1 MHLYTIKR
9 VVGYAIVA
17 FIAFLLMLL
26 FFSIP
31 AQADVFVFGSLDNY
45 TPVILPNGSYVHQGE
60 NISQG
65 NYYDLSGVYGWSG
78 ILANWNDDYDN
89 AGITNPDHA
98 VTLDTRNLY
107 STYIDPNTFPVG
119 RWYQF
124 DGGIGCYGGSS
135 NTNSNGGTILGAT
148 PTPTY
153 SEADLCTN
161 GFGNG
166 NAFVFTVYPQA
177 GVPDTGKHKVVHTS
191 YMTILQ
197 GGSSVQVPVTYTEFE
212 TPVPTPPASVP
223 QPDATVAPQDMAS
236 AVQPPAGDVQDV
248 NGYNIPGGAAGAV
261 QVTASAPVPV
271 WVPVFAVLVVLVVMR
286 RRK

>member
-1 MHLYTIKR
+1 MNKTIYSIFEDKKIMA
-9 VVGYAIVA
+9 VVPSIKAHNPKN
-17 FIAFLLMLL
+17 LLQK
-26 FFSIP
+26 I
-31 AQADVFVFGSLDNY
+31 QR
-45 TPVILPNGSYVHQGE
+45 IE
-60 NISQG
+60 
-65 NYYDLSGVYGWSG
+65 
-78 ILANWNDDYDN
+78 
-89 AGITNPDHA
+89 
-98 VTLDTRNLY
+98 
-107 STYIDPNTFPVG
+107 
-119 RWYQF
+119 
-124 DGGIGCYGGSS
+124 
-135 NTNSNGGTILGAT
+135 
-148 PTPTY
+148 
-153 SEADLCTN
+153 N

-177 GVPDTGKHKVVHTS
+177 GVPDTGGHEVVHTS

-223 QPDATVAPQDMAS
+223 RPDATVAPQDMAS